1 MSVGS
6 GIALLV
12 IGAILGFA
20 IHIPLDWIDLNVVGY
35 IMMVAGAAIL
45 VLGIVLYA
53 RRRSARLDANP
64 SEPWSGDRL

>member
-1 MSVGS
+1 MSIGS

-12 IGAILGFA
+12 VGAILGFA

-53 RRRSARLDANP
+53 RRRSARAGERAGDAWP
-64 SEPWSGDRL
+64 T